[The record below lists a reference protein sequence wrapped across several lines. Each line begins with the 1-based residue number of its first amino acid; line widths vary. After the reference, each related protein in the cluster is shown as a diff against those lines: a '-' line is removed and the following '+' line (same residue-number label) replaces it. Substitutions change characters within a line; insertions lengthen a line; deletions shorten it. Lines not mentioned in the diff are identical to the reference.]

1 MSKSPAKHTFESSMK
16 RLETIVEKLEGG
28 DATLEESLA
37 LYEEGIELSKTSM
50 EKLSQAE
57 LKLKRITK
65 NLDGSFELF
74 DEQLSEKE

>member
-74 DEQLSEKE
+74 DEQLSGKE